1 MQPFFIKK
9 KKEANFTSI
18 MLHDRP
24 GILQS
29 ICYWVNDIFCSWT
42 GLVQNA
48 DNFCLCFGSPPHHQ
62 SYMINGFISA
72 GKNKVIVIQK

>member
-1 MQPFFIKK
+1 
-9 KKEANFTSI
+9 
-18 MLHDRP
+18 MLHDRPGILHASKKKRP